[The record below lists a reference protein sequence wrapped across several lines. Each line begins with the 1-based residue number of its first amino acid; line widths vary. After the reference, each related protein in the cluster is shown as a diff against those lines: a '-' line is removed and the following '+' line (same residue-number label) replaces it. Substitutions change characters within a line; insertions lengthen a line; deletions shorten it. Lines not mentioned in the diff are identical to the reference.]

1 MNLAELEHPS
11 QDTTHAVVIIGWKYD
26 KETQIPYWVMRNSY
40 GDHFGQT
47 GDFYV
52 RRGMNDFSIE
62 SESAAYEV
70 ELY

>member
-1 MNLAELEHPS
+1 
-11 QDTTHAVVIIGWKYD
+11 
-26 KETQIPYWVMRNSY
+26 MRNSY
-40 GDHFGQT
+40 GDHWGQK

-62 SESAAYEV
+62 SESGAYEV